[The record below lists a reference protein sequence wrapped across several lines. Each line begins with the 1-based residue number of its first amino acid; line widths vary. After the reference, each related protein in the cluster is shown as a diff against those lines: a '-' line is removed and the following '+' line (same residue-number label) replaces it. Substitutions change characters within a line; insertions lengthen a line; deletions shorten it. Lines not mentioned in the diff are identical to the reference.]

1 MPTTAALKHPVRRA
15 RSLWPGSGE
24 ASKRWM
30 LTSAAGAVAAS
41 LLTRGAIS
49 RGWRGVRG
57 EDPPKEVA
65 SRSVGW
71 PQALAWGALTGM
83 VVGVARVIGR
93 RGAAAAWEKTAG
105 SPPPA

>member
-1 MPTTAALKHPVRRA
+1 MPSTAVLKKPVESA
-15 RSLWPGSGE
+15 RSLWPASGE
-24 ASKRWM
+24 AKKRWM
-30 LTSAAGAVAAS
+30 VTSAVGAIAAS
-41 LLTRGAIS
+41 LLTRGALS

-71 PQALAWGALTGM
+71 PQALAWGALTGT